1 MLVCDIN
8 NIIPLIIPVITIPDI
23 LVIVSPIQFL
33 SRNPPKSIPKPA
45 PNSPQA
51 TRNQTTNGNSYNWAS
66 SINIGILS
74 SHC

>member
-1 MLVCDIN
+1 
-8 NIIPLIIPVITIPDI
+8 
-23 LVIVSPIQFL
+23 L